1 MHSTLAVI
9 FIGERKPLLSACPSR
24 PPSRVDHEVRHK
36 PGLEAASLGSPAA
49 DFVAI
54 RTTPRPS
61 STCFFAVALGDEERG
76 VGACA
81 SHPSP
86 AHLTCDLPDVSYGP
100 WVLCRRRPPSA
111 DGYNNSKASMTFL
124 LEMRSQGTR
133 WLFSARETALW
144 RARSL
149 LGGGRYRAGA
159 RSCDWH
165 ATWAQV
171 DLFFFHIVLHMR
183 TLELLRPSTRAH
195 ASRVLFLSGQAAQA
209 LPFSRGARVRV

>member
-1 MHSTLAVI
+1 M
-9 FIGERKPLLSACPSR
+9 RY
-24 PPSRVDHEVRHK
+24 K

-86 AHLTCDLPDVSYGP
+86 AHLTCDLPDVPCGS
-100 WVLCRRRPPSA
+100 WVLCDRRPPSA

-133 WLFSARETALW
+133 CAVLGARDCSPARQIAPGWRSLPRGRALVRLACDMGTGGPLFFSYRIAYAHARAPQAFYARARVARTISFWSSSSGSTVLAW
-144 RARSL
+144 RARAGVTVVPCTESARRASL
-149 LGGGRYRAGA
+149 RRGR
-159 RSCDWH
+159 
-165 ATWAQV
+165 
-171 DLFFFHIVLHMR
+171 HMS
-183 TLELLRPSTRAH
+183 EIWK
-195 ASRVLFLSGQAAQA
+195 
-209 LPFSRGARVRV
+209 

>member
-1 MHSTLAVI
+1 MI

-24 PPSRVDHEVRHK
+24 PPSRVDHEVRDK

-49 DFVAI
+49 HFVAI

-76 VGACA
+76 VEACA

-111 DGYNNSKASMTFL
+111 DGYNNSKTSTIFL
-124 LEMRSQGTR
+124 LENM
-133 WLFSARETALW
+133 
-144 RARSL
+144 
-149 LGGGRYRAGA
+149 
-159 RSCDWH
+159 H
-165 ATWAQV
+165 
-171 DLFFFHIVLHMR
+171 
-183 TLELLRPSTRAH
+183 TRAP
-195 ASRVLFLSGQAAQA
+195 QA
-209 LPFSRGARVRV
+209 F